1 LSPDELIS
9 ISPDKRLMTSVER
22 EMESASHL
30 PAPVPD
36 LVVEENG
43 GQWRILRFSSRL
55 ARLAGVGPEDGRGR
69 DLDRL
74 FSGVVPSLGELARE
88 ALEREETVTDV
99 RMRLPGQKG
108 LLVAADVAPGGLS
121 PDYRRRM
128 VTFTFRP
135 VAAEAAGAAVFHG
148 LVGDSP
154 AMREVF
160 RKIVLYGRAEA
171 AVVITG
177 ETGTG
182 KELAARA
189 LHAESSR
196 RDGPYVAVNCSA
208 IAEELLESEL
218 FGHEKGAFTGAVR
231 THRGRF
237 ERADGGT
244 LFLDEIGDMPLHTQS
259 RLLRVLE
266 EGQVER
272 VGAEGERKVDVRVL
286 AATNVPLEQA
296 VGQGRFRPDL
306 YHRLSVL
313 RLHLPPLRRRTE
325 DIPRLIGHFLRIFE
339 KKYSRHV
346 ERLTPEA
353 VSLLQSYLW
362 PGNIRE
368 LRNVLERVFV
378 ETQGEVIG
386 ARSFGEWV
394 RERQDFTPGGW
405 GLEAN
410 EGRPTQPVIPPY
422 PLVSERIAGPPGRY
436 LEAEILPEDRGRG
449 TTRPAELD
457 SAEIRRAWRATA
469 GNLTAAAR
477 LLGVHRATLY
487 RYMDKLGLS
496 RKDLDEV

>member
-1 LSPDELIS
+1 MNPLEEKEEND
-9 ISPDKRLMTSVER
+9 
-22 EMESASHL
+22 SHL

-36 LVVEENG
+36 LIVEENG
-43 GQWRILRFSSRL
+43 EKWRVLRLSP
-55 ARLAGVGPEDGRGR
+55 RLAGLAGMSPEDGRGR
-69 DLDRL
+69 DLERL
-74 FSGVVPSLGELARE
+74 FPSAAPALDELARE
-88 ALEREETVTDV
+88 VLEREEAVSDV
-99 RMRLPGQKG
+99 RMRLAGGKG
-108 LLVAADVAPGGLS
+108 PLLAADVAPGGLS
-121 PDYRRRM
+121 SDYLRRL
-128 VTFTFRP
+128 VTFSFHPPTTT
-135 VAAEAAGAAVFHG
+135 EAAGAAAFHG
-148 LVGDSP
+148 LIGNSP

-189 LHAESSR
+189 LHGESSR
-196 RDGPYVAVNCSA
+196 CGGPYVAVNCSA
-208 IAEELLESEL
+208 IAEDLLESEL
-218 FGHEKGAFTGAVR
+218 FGHERGAFTGALR

-266 EGQVER
+266 EGRVER
-272 VGAEGERKVDVRVL
+272 VGAEEERKVDVRVV

-296 VGQGRFRPDL
+296 VGRGHFRLDL

-313 RLHLPPLRRRTE
+313 RLHLPPLRSRPE
-325 DIPRLIGHFLRIFE
+325 DIPLLVEYFLSIFE
-339 KKYSRHV
+339 EKYGRHV

-353 VSLLQSYLW
+353 ASLLQSYLW
-362 PGNIRE
+362 PGNVRE

-386 ARSFGEWV
+386 ARSFSEWV

-405 GLEAN
+405 DLEARR
-410 EGRPTQPVIPPY
+410 GQPSRKIIPPY
-422 PLVSERIAGPPGRY
+422 PLASERRLLEAPQPFP
-436 LEAEILPEDRGRG
+436 EAEILPERRGNP
-449 TTRPAELD
+449 TTRPVGLD
-457 SAEIRRAWRATA
+457 PEEIRRAWRAAA

-487 RYMDKLGLS
+487 RYMEKLGL
-496 RKDLDEV
+496 RREDLEGG